1 MNIYYLVVLLFL
13 LFSSKA
19 NFLVDYNSAW
29 FGLEVFMIIVAF
41 KLKKVKKRDVQF
53 FLTSLVVYFLYI
65 AIRFKLNKLPA
76 DYFTSDVFY
85 FFKFVFTAYLFCV
98 ILREK
103 ALYYIV
109 KVISHLAIV
118 SLVFYSLQMFQ
129 NGAIVKAIGTT
140 FESLTVDDQSFRYTN
155 FIFFTF
161 DDIHY
166 YRNSGFCWEPGAFGS
181 FLTLA
186 LMFNFFIN
194 DFKLN
199 KEALIITLA
208 ILTTVSTTA
217 YLGVFLLFFLR
228 YRVLNKGSKI
238 TIVMFAIIFALAIPN
253 VPFLGEK
260 IVEIYEQDIQDLKEL
275 EQLSVYYEDEERQ
288 IPLNRFASV
297 IFLYEQFNWKLFLGV
312 SNQYDE
318 YYIDEYNVNISNGI
332 MDFLTKFGVVGLFV
346 LLNRYGKLCKTYLR
360 KMEYVC
366 YSILILLILSF
377 GEPILMLPICV
388 IFMFL
393 PTFKNKDFS
402 ALSFE
407 YRAKYLQSQSPHS
420 I

>member
-103 ALYYIV
+103 ALYYLV

-155 FIFFTF
+155 FILFTF

-275 EQLSVYYEDEERQ
+275 EQLSVYYEDVERQ

-297 IFLYEQFNWKLFLGV
+297 IFLYEQFNWKLLLGV

-346 LLNRYGKLCKTYLR
+346 LLYRYGKLCKTYLR

-407 YRAKYLQSQSPHS
+407 YRVKYLKSQRPHT

>member
-19 NFLVDYNSAW
+19 NFLVKSNLAW
-29 FGLEVFMIIVAF
+29 FGFEVFMIVIALSF
-41 KLKKVKKRDVQF
+41 NRIKKKDVQF
-53 FLTSLVVYFLYI
+53 FILSSVIYFIYI
-65 AIRFKLNKLPA
+65 LFRFKLNQLPT
-76 DYFTSDVFY
+76 DYFKSDVFY
-85 FFKFVFTAYLFCV
+85 FFKFVLTSYLFCL
-98 ILREK
+98 ILKER
-103 ALYYIV
+103 ALYYLI
-109 KVISHLAIV
+109 KVISHLALI
-118 SLVFYSLQMFQ
+118 SIVFYVLQFYQ
-129 NGAIVKAIGTT
+129 DGAIVKAIGKA
-140 FESLTVDDQSFRYTN
+140 FESITVETFSLRYTN
-155 FIFFTF
+155 FLIFTY
-161 DDIHY
+161 DTIHY

-186 LMFNFFIN
+186 LMFNFLIN

-217 YLGVFLLFFLR
+217 YLGAFILYFLR
-228 YRVLNKGSKI
+228 YRVLSRGSKI
-238 TIVMFAIIFALAIPN
+238 TIIIFAVIFALAIPN

-260 IVEIYEQDIQDLKEL
+260 VVEIYEQDIRDLKEL
-275 EQLSVYYEDEERQ
+275 EQLSVYYEDVERQ

-318 YYIDEYNVNISNGI
+318 YYINEFNVNISNGI
-332 MDFLTKFGVVGLFV
+332 MDFITKFGVVGLMV
-346 LLNRYGKLCKTYLR
+346 LLYRYGKLCRGYLR
-360 KMEYVC
+360 KTEYVC

-388 IFMFL
+388 IFIFL
-393 PTFKNKDFS
+393 PTFKKQDFT
-402 ALSFE
+402 ALSFD
-407 YRAKYLQSQSPHS
+407 YRSKYLPLKRPNT

>member
-1 MNIYYLVVLLFL
+1 MNLYYLVVLLFL

-19 NFLVDYNSAW
+19 NFLVDYNVAW
-29 FGLEVFMIIVAF
+29 FGLEVFMILVAF
-41 KLKKVKKRDVQF
+41 HLKRVKKRDVQF
-53 FLTSLVVYFLYI
+53 FIVSAGIYFIYI
-65 AIRFKLNKLPA
+65 LIRFKLNKLPS

-85 FFKFVFTAYLFCV
+85 FFKFVFTSYLFCL
-98 ILREK
+98 ILKEK
-103 ALYYIV
+103 TLYYLV

-118 SLVFYSLQMFQ
+118 SLVFYSLQLVQ
-129 NGAIVKAIGTT
+129 NGAIVKAIGTA
-140 FESLTVDDQSFRYTN
+140 FESVTVDDQSFRYTN

-186 LMFNFFIN
+186 LLFNFLIN

-199 KEALIITLA
+199 KEAFIITLA

-228 YRVLNKGSKI
+228 YRVLNKGSKMAI
-238 TIVMFAIIFALAIPN
+238 IVFAIVFAIAIPN

-260 IVEIYEQDIQDLKEL
+260 IVEIYDQDIRDLKEL
-275 EQLSVYYEDEERQ
+275 EQLSTYYEDVQRQ

-297 IFLYEQFNWKLFLGV
+297 IFLYEQFDWKLFLGV

-318 YYIDEYNVNISNGI
+318 FYINEYNVNISNGI
-332 MDFLTKFGVVGLFV
+332 MDFITKFGAVGLFV
-346 LLNRYGKLCKTYLR
+346 LLYRYGKLCKVYLR
-360 KMEYVC
+360 KIEYVA
-366 YSILILLILSF
+366 YAILILIILSF

-388 IFMFL
+388 IFIFL
-393 PTFKNKDFS
+393 PTFKNQDFS
-402 ALSFE
+402 ALAYN
-407 YRAKYLQSQSPHS
+407 YRSKYLELQKPNNL
-420 I
+420 

>member
-29 FGLEVFMIIVAF
+29 FGLEVFMIVVAF
-41 KLKKVKKRDVQF
+41 RLKKVKKRDIQY
-53 FLTSLVVYFLYI
+53 FLTCLAVYFLYI
-65 AIRFKLNKLPA
+65 AVRFKLNKLPA

-85 FFKFVFTAYLFCV
+85 FFKFAFTAYLFCV

-103 ALYYIV
+103 ALYYLV

-118 SLVFYSLQMFQ
+118 SLVFYSIQLFQ

-140 FESLTVDDQSFRYTN
+140 FERLTVDDGSFRYTN
-155 FIFFTF
+155 FVFFTF

-186 LMFNFFIN
+186 LMFNFLIN

-228 YRVLNKGSKI
+228 YRVLNRGSKI
-238 TIVMFAIIFALAIPN
+238 AIIIFAVIFALAIPN

-260 IVEIYEQDIQDLKEL
+260 VVEIYEQDIRDLKEL
-275 EQLSVYYEDEERQ
+275 EQLSVYYEDVERQ

-318 YYIDEYNVNISNGI
+318 YYINEFNVNISNGI
-332 MDFLTKFGVVGLFV
+332 MDFITKFGVVGLMV
-346 LLNRYGKLCKTYLR
+346 LLYRYGKLCWGYLR
-360 KMEYVC
+360 KTEYVC

-388 IFMFL
+388 IFIFL
-393 PTFKNKDFS
+393 PTFKKQDFT
-402 ALSFE
+402 ALSFD
-407 YRAKYLQSQSPHS
+407 YRSKYLPLKRSNT

>member
-41 KLKKVKKRDVQF
+41 RLKKVKKRDIQY
-53 FLTSLVVYFLYI
+53 FLTFLAVYFLYI
-65 AIRFKLNKLPA
+65 AVRFKLNKLPA
-76 DYFTSDVFY
+76 DYFASDVFY
-85 FFKFVFTAYLFCV
+85 FFKFAFTAYLFCV

-103 ALYYIV
+103 ALYYLV

-118 SLVFYSLQMFQ
+118 SLVFYSIQLFQ

-140 FESLTVDDQSFRYTN
+140 FESLTVDDGSFRYTN
-155 FIFFTF
+155 FVFFTF

-186 LMFNFFIN
+186 LMFNFLIN

-217 YLGVFLLFFLR
+217 YLGAFILYFLR
-228 YRVLNKGSKI
+228 YRVLSRGSKI
-238 TIVMFAIIFALAIPN
+238 TIIIFAVIFALAIPN

-260 IVEIYEQDIQDLKEL
+260 VVEIYEQDIRDLKEL
-275 EQLSVYYEDEERQ
+275 EQLSVYYEDVERQ

-318 YYIDEYNVNISNGI
+318 YYINEFNVNISNGI
-332 MDFLTKFGVVGLFV
+332 MDFITKFGLVGLMV
-346 LLNRYGKLCKTYLR
+346 LLYRYGKLCRGYLR
-360 KMEYVC
+360 KTEYVC

-388 IFMFL
+388 IFIFL
-393 PTFKNKDFS
+393 PTFKKQDFT
-402 ALSFE
+402 ALSFD
-407 YRAKYLQSQSPHS
+407 YRSKYLPLKRPNT

>member
-1 MNIYYLVVLLFL
+1 MNLYYLVVLLFL

-19 NFLVDYNSAW
+19 NFLVDYNVAW
-29 FGLEVFMIIVAF
+29 FGLEVFMILIAF
-41 KLKKVKKRDVQF
+41 HLKRVKKRDVQF
-53 FLTSLVVYFLYI
+53 FIVTAGIYFIYI
-65 AIRFKLNKLPA
+65 LIRFKLNKLPS

-85 FFKFVFTAYLFCV
+85 FFKFVFTSYLFCL
-98 ILREK
+98 ILKEK
-103 ALYYIV
+103 ALYYLV

-118 SLVFYSLQMFQ
+118 SLVFYSLQLVQ
-129 NGAIVKAIGTT
+129 NGAIVKAIGTA
-140 FESLTVDDQSFRYTN
+140 FESITVDDQSFRYTN

-186 LMFNFFIN
+186 LLFNFLIN

-199 KEALIITLA
+199 KEAFIITLA

-228 YRVLNKGSKI
+228 YRVLNKGSKMAI
-238 TIVMFAIIFALAIPN
+238 IVFAIVFAIAIPN

-260 IVEIYEQDIQDLKEL
+260 IVEIYDQDIRDLKEL
-275 EQLSVYYEDEERQ
+275 EQLSSYYEDVQRQ

-297 IFLYEQFNWKLFLGV
+297 IFLYEQFDWKLFLGV

-318 YYIDEYNVNISNGI
+318 FYINEYNVNISNGI
-332 MDFLTKFGVVGLFV
+332 MDFITKFGAVGLFV
-346 LLNRYGKLCKTYLR
+346 LLYRYGKLCKVYLR
-360 KMEYVC
+360 KMEYVA
-366 YSILILLILSF
+366 YAILILIILSF

-388 IFMFL
+388 IFIFL
-393 PTFKNKDFS
+393 PTFKNQDFS
-402 ALSFE
+402 ALAYN
-407 YRAKYLQSQSPHS
+407 YRSKYLELQKPNNL
-420 I
+420 

>member
-1 MNIYYLVVLLFL
+1 MNLYYLVVLLFL

-19 NFLVDYNSAW
+19 NFLVEYNVAW
-29 FGLEVFMIIVAF
+29 FGLEVFMIFVAF
-41 KLKKVKKRDVQF
+41 HLKRFKKRDVQF
-53 FLTSLVVYFLYI
+53 FLISVGIYFAYI
-65 AIRFKLNKLPA
+65 LLRFKLNKLPT

-103 ALYYIV
+103 ALYYLV

-118 SLVFYSLQMFQ
+118 SLVFYSLQMIQ
-129 NGAIVKAIGTT
+129 NGAIVKAIGTA
-140 FESLTVDDQSFRYTN
+140 FESITVDDESFRYTN

-186 LMFNFFIN
+186 LLFNFLIN
-194 DFKLN
+194 NFKLN
-199 KEALIITLA
+199 KEAFIITLA

-228 YRVLNKGSKI
+228 YRVLNKGSKMAI
-238 TIVMFAIIFALAIPN
+238 IVFAIVFAIAIPN

-260 IVEIYEQDIQDLKEL
+260 IVEIYDQDIRDLKEL
-275 EQLSVYYEDEERQ
+275 EQLSNYYEDVQRQ

-297 IFLYEQFNWKLFLGV
+297 IFLYEQFDWKLFLGV

-318 YYIDEYNVNISNGI
+318 YYINEYNVNISNGI
-332 MDFLTKFGVVGLFV
+332 MDFITKFGVVGLFV
-346 LLNRYGKLCKTYLR
+346 LLYRYGKLCKVYLR
-360 KMEYVC
+360 KMEYVV
-366 YSILILLILSF
+366 YAILILIILSF

-388 IFMFL
+388 MFIFL

-402 ALSFE
+402 ALSFN
-407 YRAKYLQSQSPHS
+407 YRTKYLALQKTENL
-420 I
+420 

>member
-1 MNIYYLVVLLFL
+1 MNIYYIVTLFFL
-13 LFSSKA
+13 IFASKA
-19 NFLVDYNSAW
+19 NFLVKSNLAW
-29 FGLEVFMIIVAF
+29 FGFEVFMIVIALSF
-41 KLKKVKKRDVQF
+41 NRIKKKDVQF
-53 FLTSLVVYFLYI
+53 FILSSVIYFIYI
-65 AIRFKLNKLPA
+65 LFRFKLNQLPT
-76 DYFTSDVFY
+76 DYFKSDVFY
-85 FFKFVFTAYLFCV
+85 FFKFVLTSYLFCL
-98 ILREK
+98 ILKER
-103 ALYYIV
+103 ALYYLI
-109 KVISHLAIV
+109 KVISHLALI
-118 SLVFYSLQMFQ
+118 SIVFYVLQFYQ
-129 NGAIVKAIGTT
+129 DGAIVKAIGKA
-140 FESLTVDDQSFRYTN
+140 FESITVETFSLRYTN
-155 FIFFTF
+155 FLIFTY
-161 DDIHY
+161 DTIHY

-186 LMFNFFIN
+186 LMFNFLIN

-228 YRVLNKGSKI
+228 YRVLNRGSKI
-238 TIVMFAIIFALAIPN
+238 AIIIFAVIFALAIPN

-260 IVEIYEQDIQDLKEL
+260 VVEIYEQDIRDLKEL
-275 EQLSVYYEDEERQ
+275 EQLSVYYEDVEKQ

-318 YYIDEYNVNISNGI
+318 YYINEFNVNISNGI
-332 MDFLTKFGVVGLFV
+332 MDFITKFGLVGLMV
-346 LLNRYGKLCKTYLR
+346 LLYRYGKLCWGYLR
-360 KMEYVC
+360 KTEYVC

-388 IFMFL
+388 IFIFL
-393 PTFKNKDFS
+393 PTFKKQDFS
-402 ALSFE
+402 VLSFD
-407 YRAKYLQSQSPHS
+407 YRSKYLPLKRPNT

>member
-41 KLKKVKKRDVQF
+41 KLKKVQKRDVQF

-103 ALYYIV
+103 ALYYLV

-297 IFLYEQFNWKLFLGV
+297 IFLYEQFNWKLLLGV

-346 LLNRYGKLCKTYLR
+346 LLYRYGKLCKTYLR

-407 YRAKYLQSQSPHS
+407 YRAKYLQSQRPHS

>member
-19 NFLVDYNSAW
+19 NFLVESNLAW

-41 KLKKVKKRDVQF
+41 KLNKVKKRDVQF
-53 FLTSLVVYFLYI
+53 FLVSAGIFFVYILF
-65 AIRFKLNKLPA
+65 RFKLNKLPS

-85 FFKFVFTAYLFCV
+85 FFKFVLTAYLFCL
-98 ILREK
+98 ILKEK
-103 ALYYIV
+103 ALYYLV
-109 KVISHLAIV
+109 KVITHLAII
-118 SLVFYSLQMFQ
+118 SLVFYALQLIQ
-129 NGAIVKAIGTT
+129 NGAIVKAIGTA
-140 FESLTVDDQSFRYTN
+140 FESITVNDGSFRYTN
-155 FIFFTF
+155 FVFFTF

-186 LMFNFFIN
+186 LLFNFLIN

-199 KEALIITLA
+199 KEAFIITLA

-228 YRVLNKGSKI
+228 YRVLNKGSKV
-238 TIVMFAIIFALAIPN
+238 TIIAFAIVLALAIPN

-260 IVEIYEQDIQDLKEL
+260 IVEIYEQDIRDLKRIEEL
-275 EQLSVYYEDEERQ
+275 STYYDDVQRQ

-297 IFLYEQFNWKLFLGV
+297 IFLYEQFDWKLFLGV

-318 YYIDEYNVNISNGI
+318 YYKNEFNVNISNGI
-332 MDFLTKFGVVGLFV
+332 MDFITKFGVVGLLV
-346 LLNRYGKLCKTYLR
+346 LLYRYGALCKMYLR
-360 KMEYVC
+360 KTEYVI
-366 YSILILLILSF
+366 YAVLILLILSF

-388 IFMFL
+388 IFIFL
-393 PTFKNKDFS
+393 PAFKNQDFS
-402 ALSFE
+402 MLSFK
-407 YRAKYLQSQSPHS
+407 YRTKYLALQKPNNL
-420 I
+420 